1 MHCWWQ
7 TNLKRRI
14 VQDIIKLVLSS
25 DKNNSGDF
33 SNLEI
38 KIVALKVRMQ
48 LQEYG
53 VEFDE
58 NKFYSLMNERPT
70 VERAFEIL
78 NCLTAKEDDDPTN
91 DEYNKMFKINENATA
106 LFQ

>member
-1 MHCWWQ
+1 
-7 TNLKRRI
+7 
-14 VQDIIKLVLSS
+14 
-25 DKNNSGDF
+25 
-33 SNLEI
+33 
-38 KIVALKVRMQ
+38 MQ

-58 NKFYSLMNERPT
+58 LKFYSLMNERPT

-78 NCLTAKEDDDPTN
+78 KCLTAKEDD
-91 DEYNKMFKINENATA
+91 EYNEMFKINENATA

>member
-1 MHCWWQ
+1 
-7 TNLKRRI
+7 
-14 VQDIIKLVLSS
+14 LST

-33 SNLEI
+33 GNIEI
-38 KIVALKVRMQ
+38 KIIALKVRMQ

-58 NKFYSLMNERPT
+58 NKFYSLMHERPT

-78 NCLTAKEDDDPTN
+78 KCLTAKEDDDPTN
-91 DEYNKMFKINENATA
+91 DEYNTMFKIDENATA